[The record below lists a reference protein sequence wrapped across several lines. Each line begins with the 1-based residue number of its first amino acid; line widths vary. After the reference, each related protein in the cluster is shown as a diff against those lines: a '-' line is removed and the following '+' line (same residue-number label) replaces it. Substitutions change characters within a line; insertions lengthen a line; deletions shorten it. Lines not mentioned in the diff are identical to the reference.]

1 VALFWRRPAESPAVD
16 PAAGSAASGT
26 AAEPRASAVFGVGMQ
41 VVVRLER
48 SGFPDSVI
56 EDPVGVIT
64 APGGL
69 VGSALYAPVVGKD
82 AVWVVHFEEPFYALD
97 GSGPH
102 ESARVPQ
109 GSLEAAPES

>member
-1 VALFWRRPAESPAVD
+1 
-16 PAAGSAASGT
+16 
-26 AAEPRASAVFGVGMQ
+26 
-41 VVVRLER
+41 
-48 SGFPDSVI
+48 
-56 EDPVGVIT
+56 
-64 APGGL
+64 
-69 VGSALYAPVVGKD
+69 VGKD

>member
-1 VALFWRRPAESPAVD
+1 VALFKRRPAESPAVD
-16 PAAGSAASGT
+16 PAGEPAAAGA
-26 AAEPRASAVFGVGMQ
+26 FGVGMQ
-41 VVVRLER
+41 VVVRLDR
-48 SGFPDSVI
+48 TRFPESTV
-56 EDPVGVIT
+56 EDPIGVIT

-82 AVWVVHFEEPFYALD
+82 AVWVVHFEEPFFALD